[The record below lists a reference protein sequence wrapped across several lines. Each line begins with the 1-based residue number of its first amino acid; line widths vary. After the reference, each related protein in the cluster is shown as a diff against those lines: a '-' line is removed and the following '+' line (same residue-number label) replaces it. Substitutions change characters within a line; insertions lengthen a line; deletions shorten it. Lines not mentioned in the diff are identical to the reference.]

1 MKKIILIVI
10 ALLAISGIYRTT
22 TAVIEHIRYVR
33 SLEDSKSQLES
44 TNNTLS
50 TALQLS
56 ENARSAMLTENERIK
71 ALEKEYQRKTAELNA
86 NLIKQREE
94 SQNEITRLENALRR
108 AGINDVRVPDDVI
121 RMQRNGQKPSTSV
134 PVKITVEATSK
145 PQANLIDY
153 SPCLVPEDTPVLLNK
168 YPTYAEQLFSTIDE
182 CNQRNALN
190 NQRNREIWEGKG
202 RQ

>member
-1 MKKIILIVI
+1 MVLKKIILIVI

-94 SQNEITRLENALRR
+94 SQNEITRLENALR
-108 AGINDVRVPDDVI
+108 
-121 RMQRNGQKPSTSV
+121 
-134 PVKITVEATSK
+134 
-145 PQANLIDY
+145 
-153 SPCLVPEDTPVLLNK
+153 
-168 YPTYAEQLFSTIDE
+168 
-182 CNQRNALN
+182 
-190 NQRNREIWEGKG
+190 
-202 RQ
+202 

>member
-1 MKKIILIVI
+1 MNLKRIVLKKIILIVI

-121 RMQRNGQKPSTSV
+121 RMQRERAKA
-134 PVKITVEATSK
+134 I
-145 PQANLIDY
+145 
-153 SPCLVPEDTPVLLNK
+153 
-168 YPTYAEQLFSTIDE
+168 
-182 CNQRNALN
+182 NQRASENYRRSHQQAA
-190 NQRNREIWEGKG
+190 GKSD
-202 RQ
+202 